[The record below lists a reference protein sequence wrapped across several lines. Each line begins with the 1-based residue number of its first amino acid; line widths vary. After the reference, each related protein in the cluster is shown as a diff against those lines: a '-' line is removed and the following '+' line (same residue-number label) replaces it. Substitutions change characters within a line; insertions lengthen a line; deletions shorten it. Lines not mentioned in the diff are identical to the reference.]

1 MFCTSAGRFT
11 ESACMWKRSRRWL
24 SDNYLCILLI
34 STEAERFDQSSARAL
49 KFPLKQYHTTPMSSQ
64 TCWASPC
71 VLGLSRPPG
80 SPVNTLIWEA
90 IVRYVAAAFLYVLI
104 CIMAR
109 KWIRSSNWTIVR
121 DINHTCIHKLTAHVD
136 LAETET
142 FCCLEKQTFSLTGL

>member
-1 MFCTSAGRFT
+1 MNPLYIYIDLHNALSSECSAHLRDG
-11 ESACMWKRSRRWL
+11 SQNPPACEK
-24 SDNYLCILLI
+24 
-34 STEAERFDQSSARAL
+34 EAERFDRSSARAL
-49 KFPLKQYHTTPMSSQ
+49 KFPLKQTPMSSQ

-80 SPVNTLIWEA
+80 SPVNTLIWED

-142 FCCLEKQTFSLTGL
+142 FCCLEKQTFSLTGP